1 MGWMFVI
8 FCISLG
14 VRVVDL
20 DAINQVVFDEV
31 HFGKFISSYCCTHQR
46 FFDIHPPVGKLFIA
60 GGAYVARY
68 NGQFS
73 FDHIGQLYTNVPITA
88 LRIVPALVGSL
99 LSIIVMVL
107 LRQAGTSYAIA
118 ILGGFAIALENAL
131 IVEARFILTD
141 SILLAAL
148 FGCIAFAIAALQTKH
163 VAYSWYFSCIAG
175 ILAGVAV
182 GTKFTG
188 ALAIAL
194 GFCMFLFRAIR
205 GGHKEAIAWTGKI
218 ILFVVSALLVYLI
231 SWMLHF
237 SLLTLPGSGDV
248 WGVTTG
254 SYWQDLLHVHQQM
267 LSANYNL
274 SATHPYGS
282 AWWTWPF
289 MARSVFYWQGNDSFI
304 YFLGNPVVWWGSIV
318 LFICGVVYFLPKT
331 NRVPWVFLI
340 GYVVSFVPLMRV
352 PRVLF
357 LYHYLTPLLF
367 SLLFGMCVL
376 DQLPHRW
383 KPRSMLCSLI
393 LMIAGFLFIS
403 PLTYGFQVSHV
414 WQNALFFISSWR

>member
-1 MGWMFVI
+1 MNRTFLGWMFVI

-14 VRVVDL
+14 IRVVDL

-46 FFDIHPPVGKLFIA
+46 FFDIHPPVGKLVIA
-60 GGAYVARY
+60 GGAYMFGY

-73 FDHIGQLYTNVPITA
+73 FDHIGQMYTNVPITA
-88 LRIVPALVGSL
+88 LRIVPAVVGAL
-99 LSIIVMVL
+99 LPIIGMVL
-107 LRQAGTSYAIA
+107 LRQAGVSYAVT
-118 ILGGFAIALENAL
+118 ILGGFAVALENAL

-163 VAYSWYFSCIAG
+163 TAYSWYFACIAG

-194 GFCMFLFRAIR
+194 GVCMFLVRAR
-205 GGHKEAIAWTGKI
+205 MGRM
-218 ILFVVSALLVYLI
+218 FVFVFSALLVYLI

-254 SYWQDLLHVHQQM
+254 AYWQDLFHTHQQM

-274 SATHPYGS
+274 TATHPYGS
-282 AWWTWPF
+282 AWWSWPF
-289 MARSVFYWQGNDSFI
+289 MTRSVFYWQGNGAFI

-318 LFICGVVYFLPKT
+318 LFICGLVYFLPK
-331 NRVPWVFLI
+331 NKRVPWVFLV
-340 GYVVSFVPLMRV
+340 GYAASFVPLMRV

-357 LYHYLTPLLF
+357 LYHYLTPFLF
-367 SLLFGMCVL
+367 SLLFGMWIL
-376 DQLPHRW
+376 DQLPYQW
-383 KPRSMLCSLI
+383 KPRIIFCSLMLI
-393 LMIAGFLFIS
+393 IAGFLFIS
-403 PLTYGFQVSHV
+403 PLTYGFSVPQG